1 MGGIESQLNG
11 FSEKKSNFAFF
22 LIDLDR
28 LIAKKKVSQFYRLI
42 GRWIE
47 GQFVVRRIGKWVEMK
62 MTYKQI
68 DS

>member
-1 MGGIESQLNG
+1 MGRIESQLNG
-11 FSEKKSNFAFF
+11 FSEKKSHFAF
-22 LIDLDR
+22 LWIDLDR
-28 LIAKKKVSQFYRLI
+28 LIGRKKVSQFYRLI